1 MVGGEKCK
9 AEKGFGEKSR
19 MKRQDGGDVGHGEGE
34 KREGGGIR
42 KREREEGLTEVSVCG
57 TVMAVRRREP

>member
-1 MVGGEKCK
+1 
-9 AEKGFGEKSR
+9 
-19 MKRQDGGDVGHGEGE
+19 MKRQDGGDVGR
-34 KREGGGIR
+34 REEGGIR